1 MLSIFLKY
9 FNLHSYRH
17 LEPGGYL
24 EIQEFAPLRCDDG
37 TFPDCDLKKWVSF
50 ITEASIKA
58 GRSLMMMY
66 ELRKMIDAAGF
77 EDVHESDYM
86 WPENP
91 WPKDK
96 KLKEIGMWTLENING
111 GLEDL
116 SMALY
121 TRVLGWT
128 RQEVEAFLPGVRR
141 GIQDRSMHT
150 YLPT

>member
-1 MLSIFLKY
+1 
-9 FNLHSYRH
+9 
-17 LEPGGYL
+17 
-24 EIQEFAPLRCDDG
+24 
-37 TFPDCDLKKWVSF
+37 
-50 ITEASIKA
+50 
-58 GRSLMMMY
+58 MMMY

-86 WPENP
+86 WPE
-91 WPKDK
+91 
-96 KLKEIGMWTLENING
+96 IGMWTLENVNG

-141 GIQDRSMHT
+141 GIRDRSMHT

>member
-1 MLSIFLKY
+1 
-9 FNLHSYRH
+9 
-17 LEPGGYL
+17 
-24 EIQEFAPLRCDDG
+24 
-37 TFPDCDLKKWVSF
+37 
-50 ITEASIKA
+50 
-58 GRSLMMMY
+58 MMMY

-96 KLKEIGMWTLENING
+96 KLREIGMWTLENVNG

-141 GIQDRSMHT
+141 GIRDRSMHT